1 MQSSTVGWPSKRSG
15 LLKDCIVSNFE
26 LDRHREREIDY
37 TISQILR
44 QLYTVEAMNL
54 LRTDTGYVVSDLS

>member
-1 MQSSTVGWPSKRSG
+1 MPSKRSG
-15 LLKDCIVSNFE
+15 LFKDCIVSNFD

-44 QLYTVEAMNL
+44 LVFTMKATYLFRADVQRVT
-54 LRTDTGYVVSDLS
+54 SDLS